1 MVAPESVLETTALAQ
16 HYVEL
21 GYDPKPFFE
30 LMAQHVCR
38 DDQSEMHA
46 YKMQQA
52 TYEEFYKTRDE
63 LRGLHLVAA
72 AKHAATVARLNPRT
86 IYPKT
91 RALMA
96 D

>member
-1 MVAPESVLETTALAQ
+1 
-16 HYVEL
+16 
-21 GYDPKPFFE
+21 
-30 LMAQHVCR
+30 MAQHVCR